1 MLFDSYP
8 HITAAFEKMMA
19 DYGESIDKAETQ
31 KMFEINF
38 ATVFNHFGTTDL
50 QKAQFKEYEHDNLLE
65 PIAVPFEN
73 TCRTLK
79 AIFDSGNK
87 NFLYTHRGNSVYY
100 YLKEYKLY
108 DYFTDFVT
116 SHDGFPSK
124 PAPDAILHLIKK
136 HNLNPAETLMSGDRE
151 IDVMAGKNAGVYG
164 CLFSKSERE
173 TKADFLVDDII
184 KIIDLG

>member
-1 MLFDSYP
+1 MLFESYP
-8 HITAAFEKMMA
+8 HITSAFEKMMA
-19 DYGESIDKAETQ
+19 DYGESIDKAEVQ

-50 QKAQFKEYEHDNLLE
+50 QKAQFKEYEHDHLLE

-79 AIFDSGNK
+79 SIYDSGNK
-87 NFLYTHRGNSVYY
+87 NFLYTHRGNSVYS
-100 YLKEYKLY
+100 YLKEYKIY
-108 DYFTDFVT
+108 DYFTDFIT

-124 PAPDAILHLIKK
+124 PAPDAVLHLIKK
-136 HNLNPAETLMSGDRE
+136 HNLNPDETLMSGDRE

-164 CLFSKSERE
+164 CLFSKCKPE

-184 KIIDLG
+184 KIIDLR